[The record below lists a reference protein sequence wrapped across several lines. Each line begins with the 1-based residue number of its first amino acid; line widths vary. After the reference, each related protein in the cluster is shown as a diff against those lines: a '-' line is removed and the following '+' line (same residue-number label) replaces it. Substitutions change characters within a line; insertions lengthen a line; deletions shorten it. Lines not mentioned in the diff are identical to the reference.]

1 MLRVALRSSDQNWSI
16 GGSSDEVW
24 NGWSHIESKDN
35 FWGCGNNIGMTLQ
48 KGDMICTYRAS
59 YYRPSFD
66 IVKLNGKSA
75 SGSFSYDRTKSKEE
89 VYNAFVEFIEK
100 QIAAQSE

>member
-1 MLRVALRSSDQNWSI
+1 MARIVIRSGDQNWNI
-16 GGSSDEVW
+16 GGGSSGE
-24 NGWSHIESKDN
+24 
-35 FWGCGNNIGMTLQ
+35 TLQ

-59 YYRPSFD
+59 YYHPRFD

-75 SGSFSYDRTKSKEE
+75 GGSFSYDRTKSKEE

-100 QIAAQSE
+100 KIVV